1 MTILFQRLVL
11 FKYSQCLFLCTFIN
25 PVIQIQIQMMSSSD
39 YSIIVSRYLFV
50 KDTKIREGLS
60 ILWWL
65 LCLFNPITCG
75 GGVGLKDLD
84 RGRRALEPIGCR
96 N

>member
-1 MTILFQRLVL
+1 
-11 FKYSQCLFLCTFIN
+11 
-25 PVIQIQIQMMSSSD
+25 MMSSSD

-84 RGRRALEPIGCR
+84 RGRRPFRTHWVSKLNADTFRQFLNIPIDQFKPIK
-96 N
+96 